1 MLRPMADGEAK
12 NWPFNSDGWACI
24 PPALWK
30 YRCGDYAGAADL
42 CRLALAQ
49 KNRYPACDAALHN
62 LLAMCSFW
70 DGQISESDDE
80 LAQGRELVESHFSKG
95 LEHGRA
101 GTGYWYDWIF
111 ANLLLR
117 EATQLTGVDRTSS

>member
-1 MLRPMADGEAK
+1 
-12 NWPFNSDGWACI
+12 
-24 PPALWK
+24 
-30 YRCGDYAGAADL
+30 
-42 CRLALAQ
+42 
-49 KNRYPACDAALHN
+49 
-62 LLAMCSFW
+62 
-70 DGQISESDDE
+70 
-80 LAQGRELVESHFSKG
+80 